1 MKRKHYHLT
10 DQQIKALKRE
20 AKRTGLNVSEIVR
33 RAIDAYF
40 ETRPLKANLMQVS
53 NFEGNQQ

>member
-10 DQQIKALKRE
+10 DQQVKALKRE
-20 AKRTGLNVSEIVR
+20 AKKTGLNVSEIVR

-40 ETRPLKANLMQVS
+40 EPRPLKGKSDAIK
-53 NFEGNQQ
+53 